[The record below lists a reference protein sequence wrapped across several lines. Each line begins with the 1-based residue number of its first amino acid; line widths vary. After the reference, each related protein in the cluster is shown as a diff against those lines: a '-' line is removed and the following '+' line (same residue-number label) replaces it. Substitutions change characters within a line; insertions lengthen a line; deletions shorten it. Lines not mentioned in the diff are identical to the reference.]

1 MSKQIKRVSL
11 IIILIMAVI
20 SCFRGTYASVLDDI
34 ASFSVQGVA
43 GVLALGT
50 QQLVVLIFAA
60 LHALT
65 GEITGIG
72 SGSSSG
78 RSRKHR

>member
-34 ASFSVQGVA
+34 ASISVQGVA
-43 GVLALGT
+43 GLLTIVL
-50 QQLVVLIFAA
+50 QQAAVLFFAA

-65 GEITGIG
+65 GAITGIG

-78 RSRKHR
+78 RSCKHR